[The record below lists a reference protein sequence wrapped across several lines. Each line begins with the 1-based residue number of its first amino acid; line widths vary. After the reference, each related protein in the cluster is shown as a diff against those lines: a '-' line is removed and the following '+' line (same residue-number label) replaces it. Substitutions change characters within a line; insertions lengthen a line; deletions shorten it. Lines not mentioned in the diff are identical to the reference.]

1 MEGEWRVCEGQTSV
15 SVSGGFVLGKEG
27 AEHQAF
33 TRTTGNR
40 KLRRTATKRAQKQ
53 KSAYL

>member
-15 SVSGGFVLGKEG
+15 SVSGGFMLGKEG